1 MRAVSEVAVRAV
13 SDTLPPAA
21 PAAAPP
27 QVASAPNHLPPV
39 GRLPINPDLP
49 PDEPIEPGSGPLSLR
64 ANPSARIAASEAA
77 FDGTRPAPAVAPGG
91 KSDFIAAARRAAQ
104 AAAQTPSNR
113 VARAKSFEAGEP
125 KTSSLRAKL
134 IKRVKSLFIAA
145 SIVAVVVGSVQI
157 VGNFYEFSKL
167 LNPKITTAK
176 GPDTGN
182 RDATAPSAKPEA
194 PTSLAA
200 NSPEPLEPL
209 EPLEPPKLP
218 GVTPITSLTGG
229 NIAAVTLP
237 LDLKPA
243 APNSLPL
250 LNPPL
255 LEPKSEVT
263 GSIPRAPDRA
273 SASRQAAPPQPAS
286 PQTPDLLPTAIG
298 GARLRNA
305 AIGGDGAAAYEVAVR
320 FAEGRGVPI
329 SLEDAARW
337 FERAASKGV
346 TPAQFRYASLLEKGL
361 GVKKDLIQAR
371 RLYLAAAAKG
381 NGKAMHNLAVLYA
394 EGIDGKPDYGTAAQ
408 WFRKASERGIADSQ
422 YNLGVL
428 CARGLGTEKN
438 IAESYKWFALAA
450 THGDRESAK
459 KRDEVA
465 SLLDAQALAA
475 AQQAVTTFVAEPQP
489 EDATV
494 VPEPPGGWDHTVTAP
509 PQGKS
514 RPAGPLS
521 LGSLDVGKR

>member
-1 MRAVSEVAVRAV
+1 M
-13 SDTLPPAA
+13 
-21 PAAAPP
+21 
-27 QVASAPNHLPPV
+27 
-39 GRLPINPDLP
+39 PINPDLP
-49 PDEPIEPGSGPLSLR
+49 PDQPIEPGSGPPSSR

-77 FDGTRPAPAVAPGG
+77 FEGAPPAAAAASGG

-113 VARAKSFEAGEP
+113 TPRAKPFEAGEP
-125 KTSSLRAKL
+125 KTSSLRAKVM
-134 IKRVKSLFIAA
+134 KRVKSLFIAA

-157 VGNFYEFSKL
+157 AGNFYEFDKL
-167 LNPKITTAK
+167 LNPKVTTAK
-176 GPDTGN
+176 GPDTDTGN
-182 RDATAPSAKPEA
+182 RDAAAPSAEPET
-194 PTSLAA
+194 PTNLAA
-200 NSPEPLEPL
+200 NVPEAL
-209 EPLEPPKLP
+209 EPLEPPESSKLP
-218 GVTPITSLTGG
+218 GIASIAPLTGG
-229 NIAAVTLP
+229 TITAITPP
-237 LDLKPA
+237 LDLSPT
-243 APNSLPL
+243 APNLPSL

-255 LEPKSEVT
+255 LESKSDVT
-263 GSIPRAPDRA
+263 GSIPRTPDSA
-273 SASRQAAPPQPAS
+273 SASRQAVPPQPAS
-286 PQTPDLLPTAIG
+286 PQISDGLPTAIG
-298 GARLRNA
+298 GPRLRA
-305 AIGGDGAAAYEVAVR
+305 AATGGNGAAAYEVAVR

-346 TPAQFRYASLLEKGL
+346 TPAHFRYASLLEKGL

-394 EGIDGKPDYGTAAQ
+394 EGIDGKPDYSTAAQ
-408 WFRKASERGIADSQ
+408 WFRKASERGVADSQ

-450 THGDRESAK
+450 AHGDRESAK

-465 SLLDAQALAA
+465 SLMDALALAA
-475 AQQAVTTFVAEPQP
+475 AQQAVTAFVAEPQP
-489 EDATV
+489 EDATA
-494 VPEPPGGWDHTVTAP
+494 VPEPPGGWDHAVTTPP

-521 LGSLDVGKR
+521 LTSFEIGKR